1 MEAISLGL
9 TASPVLNQDV
19 GSAPKKKRTR
29 EEKEARREAKRLK
42 KEKQAVAPPVEPV
55 QAEDG
60 VFNDLEKTDGSA
72 KGKMKEI
79 KEEKAR
85 RKAEKTERK
94 ARKSNGT
101 TTQSEKD
108 GEVIKAKSQV
118 SSKMTVPPIEPP
130 TQTKVEKRDRSQT
143 TPLKILSQAGP
154 SISSQSPSKRPI
166 LTAKPVRQPSTPAK
180 SSSQRSRSNT
190 PRSKSDEKLDD
201 ATLKARLKDQKAVEE
216 WLSNN
221 WVSDVEL
228 RRLERLDILKFKKG
242 KLTED
247 EKVAIRK
254 VLDTYKKVNRLD
266 DEKVIDIIMANTTT
280 FPTGRDGWQAFW
292 LELAGACPG
301 RPVRYVM
308 KMVQRMYD
316 PRGHKG
322 HFTPEEDSML
332 ISAYEL
338 HPNQWGKIAEIV
350 ERTNHDCRDRY
361 MKELQH
367 RHTRNHGEW
376 TEEEEQ
382 KLLEAV
388 KKMNRQTHRDE
399 MDNENIPWVLVVK
412 EMGGIRTVVQCRKKW
427 TDEIYPKKKWGW
439 ESGHERENDFKLVRR
454 LELLNYPSEKHINWK
469 EVQDDSLKHM
479 TNHQVRQMFYRMK
492 NKIEDAEK
500 LTYPELIERLKV
512 ICENLGRL
520 SHKKKPSKPEIDT
533 SDEEDELE
541 EEEGPAEDEHAD
553 EEEDE
558 EASQSQEE
566 QEYE

>member
-1 MEAISLGL
+1 MEVISLGL
-9 TASPVLNQDV
+9 TAPAALNQDV

-29 EEKEARREAKRLK
+29 EEKEAKREAKRLK
-42 KEKQAVAPPVEPV
+42 KENQAATAPTEPV
-55 QAEDG
+55 PADDDI
-60 VFNDLEKTDGSA
+60 FNHREKKDSPT
-72 KGKMKEI
+72 KESQKES

-85 RKAEKTERK
+85 RKAEKAERK
-94 ARKSNGT
+94 ARKTNGAA
-101 TTQSEKD
+101 TQSEND
-108 GEVIKAKSQV
+108 GKTIKAKPQI
-118 SSKMTVPPIEPP
+118 SSKIAVPPIEPP
-130 TQTKVEKRDRSQT
+130 TQTKVTKREKSQT
-143 TPLKILSQAGP
+143 TPLKTLSQAGP
-154 SISSQSPSKRPI
+154 SASSQSPSKRPI

-190 PRSKSDEKLDD
+190 PRSKSDEKPDD

-228 RRLERLDILKFKKG
+228 RRLERLDIMKYKKG

-247 EKVAIRK
+247 EKIAIRK

-266 DEKVIDIIMANTTT
+266 DEKLIDTIMANTTT

-350 ERTNHDCRDRY
+350 ERTYHDCRDRY

-388 KKMNRQTHRDE
+388 KKMNRQTHRNE

-427 TDEIYPKKKWGW
+427 TDEIYPRKKWGW
-439 ESGHERENDFKLVRR
+439 ESGHERENDYKL
-454 LELLNYPSEKHINWK
+454 ETLNYPSEKHIKWK
-469 EVQDDSLKHM
+469 EVQDDTLKHM
-479 TNHQVRQMFYRMK
+479 TNHQVRQMYYRMK

-500 LTYPELIERLKV
+500 LTYPELVERLKR
-512 ICENLGRL
+512 ICENLGRI
-520 SHKKKPSKPEIDT
+520 SRKKKPSRPEIDT
-533 SDEEDELE
+533 SDGEDELE
-541 EEEGPAEDEHAD
+541 EEEGAAKDEHAD
-553 EEEDE
+553 EKEDE
-558 EASQSQEE
+558 DGSGLQEE
-566 QEYE
+566 LEDK